1 MSSGSG
7 GSGGSGEALQLGPP
21 EKDYYATE
29 KAFIF
34 VCICIAVS
42 YQSFADFPYLII
54 KHGGVCF
61 FILYTIVLFLL
72 GIPMAY
78 LEMLLG
84 QFRGRGCLEIWSCVP
99 IGKGLGMAM
108 LLKTFVICAYKVF
121 QDSIAFYY
129 FLQIF
134 QQELPWS
141 HCYTCHGVLKVTR
154 SIDEFGGLRYEILV
168 CYIFSWFVVYIVC
181 AQGAATVGRLA
192 PYLGVIPFVTLII
205 VTMNTLFYP
214 HARSSLLELMFP
226 RWDHVFT
233 LSAWG
238 DAVYSV
244 LTGLAIGIGQL
255 HAMASYNNF
264 ESRSLQWAVMVLPLF
279 MTFSNVL
286 GSLLVLGASGSLA
299 HHLGQCVV
307 DLGTYNFLFPFV
319 VYPEMVK
326 TAQWARLWSGIF
338 YFTIFMISIDEM
350 AGAYIFKLLQ
360 DNTVKAI
367 MPHLIPLVEV
377 CTISWLYGLRRFS
390 FDVEF
395 MLSYPPSIYFRLCWI
410 AICPLMLFKPS
421 LAFVPEYHWEPNT
434 KDRVDAYFE
443 ELEEQGLKGDS
454 VSEVRST
461 LYNAT
466 EALEVSVDPQ
476 APLVFR
482 PPI

>member
-141 HCYTCHGVLKVTR
+141 HCYTWWGANPLNCVERNRFCHEELERLYHATNDNPPPASHNDTWINVCGNWVKVPFLTHGVLKVTR

-181 AQGAATVGRLA
+181 AQGAATVGRLAPYLGVIPFVTLIIVTMNTLFYPHARSSLLELMFPRWDHVFTLSLA

-350 AGAYIFKLLQ
+350 
-360 DNTVKAI
+360 
-367 MPHLIPLVEV
+367 
-377 CTISWLYGLRRFS
+377 
-390 FDVEF
+390 
-395 MLSYPPSIYFRLCWI
+395 
-410 AICPLMLFKPS
+410 
-421 LAFVPEYHWEPNT
+421 
-434 KDRVDAYFE
+434 
-443 ELEEQGLKGDS
+443 
-454 VSEVRST
+454 
-461 LYNAT
+461 
-466 EALEVSVDPQ
+466 
-476 APLVFR
+476 
-482 PPI
+482 